1 MQQNKYD
8 LVAIIRTIKSRG
20 KLVWGITALG
30 LIASVLF
37 VSFRPN
43 EYTSEASIIVKGFMN
58 FDRNQL
64 YGANTLYTKDVFAKD
79 YELDKAMTIL
89 ESGDVKGHINETV
102 QYQKTKKLKSEEAAF
117 IAIKSAFKLKRTDNY
132 DIEAKFTDTDP
143 KLAHA
148 ALEAALQKA
157 ESIYIN
163 FFEDYNKD
171 VTREIDFKRKT
182 ISDSVAILTDTIAA
196 IRKQYN
202 LYSELLPVRGN
213 TLSSNY
219 TINAGNAAAIEQL
232 QSLIEVKDK
241 LDERNAQLASLKNEY
256 SSFLNSEKM
265 HVFYRVTGPYVPNV
279 TSNLPAYLVIL
290 ASALAAFIFASLL
303 VLIANAFKSNAA

>member
-20 KLVWGITALG
+20 KLVLGITALG
-30 LIASVLF
+30 LIASVIF
-37 VSFRPN
+37 VSIRPN

-64 YGANTLYTKDVFAKD
+64 YNDKTLYTKDVFAKD

-89 ESGDVKGHINETV
+89 ESGDVKGHINEAV
-102 QYQKTKKLKSEEAAF
+102 KYQQTKKLKSEEAAF
-117 IAIKSAFKLKRTDNY
+117 IAIKNAFKLKRTDNY

-157 ESIYIN
+157 EAVYIN
-163 FFEDYNKD
+163 FFEDYNRD
-171 VTREIDFKRKT
+171 VTRDIDFKRKSIT
-182 ISDSVAILTDTIAA
+182 DSLNLLNDSIAA

-202 LYSELLPVRGN
+202 LYSELLPVRG
-213 TLSSNY
+213 TVMSSSQS
-219 TINAGNAAAIEQL
+219 INADNAVGIEKL
-232 QSLIEVKDK
+232 QSLIQVKDQ
-241 LDERNAQLASLKNEY
+241 LDEQNAKLASLKNEY
-256 SSFLNSEKM
+256 NSYLNTDKI
-265 HVFYRVTGPYVPNV
+265 HVFYRVSGPYVPTV
-279 TSNLPAYLVIL
+279 TSNLPAYVVIL
-290 ASALAAFIFASLL
+290 GSVLAALIFASLL
-303 VLIANAFKSNAA
+303 VLIANAFKTKA

>member
-20 KLVWGITALG
+20 KLVWGVTALG

-37 VSFRPN
+37 VSFRPK

-89 ESGDVKGHINETV
+89 ESGDVKGHIDEAV
-102 QYQKTKKLKSEEAAF
+102 QYQKTKNLKSQEAAF
-117 IAIKSAFKLKRTDNY
+117 KAIKSAFKLKRTDNY

-171 VTREIDFKRKT
+171 VTKEIEFKRKT
-182 ISDSVAILTDTIAA
+182 IGDSVAVLTDSIAS
-196 IRKQYN
+196 IRKRYN
-202 LYSELLPVRGN
+202 LYSELLPVRG
-213 TLSSNY
+213 TALSGNY
-219 TINAGNAAAIEQL
+219 SINADNAAAIEQL
-232 QSLIEVKDK
+232 QSLIEIKDK
-241 LDERNAQLASLKNEY
+241 LDDRSAELASLKNEY
-256 SSFLNSEKM
+256 NSYLNQEKM

-279 TSNLPAYLVIL
+279 TSNLPAFIVIL
-290 ASALAAFIFASLL
+290 GSAVSAFLFACLL
-303 VLIANAFKSNAA
+303 VLIANAFKSKAA

>member
-30 LIASVLF
+30 LIASVIF
-37 VSFRPN
+37 VSIRPN

-64 YGANTLYTKDVFAKD
+64 YNDKTLYTKDVFAKD

-89 ESGDVKGHINETV
+89 ESGDVKGHINEAV

-117 IAIKSAFKLKRTDNY
+117 IAIKRAFKLKRTDNY

-157 ESIYIN
+157 EAVYIN
-163 FFEDYNKD
+163 FFEDYNRD
-171 VTREIDFKRKT
+171 VTKDIDFKRKSIT
-182 ISDSVAILTDTIAA
+182 DSLVLLNDSIAA

-202 LYSELLPVRGN
+202 LYSELLPVRG
-213 TLSSNY
+213 TVVSNNQS
-219 TINAGNAAAIEQL
+219 INADNAVGIEKL
-232 QSLIEVKDK
+232 QSLIQIKDQ
-241 LDERNAQLASLKNEY
+241 LDEQNAKLASLKNEY
-256 SSFLNSEKM
+256 NSYLNNDKM
-265 HVFYRVTGPYVPNV
+265 HVFYRVSGPYVPTV
-279 TSNLPAYLVIL
+279 TSNLPAYVVIL
-290 ASALAAFIFASLL
+290 GSVLAALIFASLL
-303 VLIANAFKSNAA
+303 VLIANAFKNKA

>member
-30 LIASVLF
+30 LIASVIF
-37 VSFRPN
+37 VSIRPN

-64 YGANTLYTKDVFAKD
+64 YNDKTLYTKDVFAKD

-89 ESGDVKGHINETV
+89 ESGDVKGHINEAV
-102 QYQKTKKLKSEEAAF
+102 KYQQTKKLKSEEAAF

-157 ESIYIN
+157 EAVYIN
-163 FFEDYNKD
+163 FFEDYNRD
-171 VTREIDFKRKT
+171 VTKDIDFKRRSIT
-182 ISDSVAILTDTIAA
+182 DSINLLNDSIAA

-202 LYSELLPVRGN
+202 LYSELLPVRG
-213 TLSSNY
+213 TVLSNNQS
-219 TINAGNAAAIEQL
+219 INADNAVGIEKL
-232 QSLIEVKDK
+232 QSLIQVKDQ
-241 LDERNAQLASLKNEY
+241 LDEQNAKLASLKNEY
-256 SSFLNSEKM
+256 NSYLNSDKM
-265 HVFYRVTGPYVPNV
+265 HVFYRVSGPYVPNV
-279 TSNLPAYLVIL
+279 TSNLPAYVVIL
-290 ASALAAFIFASLL
+290 GSVLASLIFASLL
-303 VLIANAFKSNAA
+303 VLIANAFKNKA

>member
-20 KLVWGITALG
+20 KLVLSITALG

-37 VSFRPN
+37 VSLRPN

-64 YGANTLYTKDVFAKD
+64 FNDNTLFTKDVFAKD

-89 ESGDVKGHINETV
+89 ESGDVKGYINETV
-102 QYQKTKKLKSEEAAF
+102 QYQKVKNLSSDEVAF
-117 IAIKSAFKLKRTDNY
+117 RKIKNSFKLKRTDNY

-148 ALEAALQKA
+148 ALEAALYKA

-163 FFEDYNKD
+163 FFEDYNRD
-171 VTREIDFKRKT
+171 VTKEIDFKRKAIT
-182 ISDSVAILTDTIAA
+182 DSVAILTDSITA
-196 IRKQYN
+196 IRKRYN
-202 LYSELLPVRGN
+202 LYSELLPVRG
-213 TLSSNY
+213 TVMSNNQS
-219 TINAGNAAAIEQL
+219 INADNAVGIEQL
-232 QSLIEVKDK
+232 QSLIQVKDK
-241 LDERNAQLASLKNEY
+241 LDEQNAKLTTLKSQYN
-256 SSFLNSEKM
+256 SFLNNDKI
-265 HVFYRVTGPYVPNV
+265 HVFYKVSGPYVPNI
-279 TSNLPAYLVIL
+279 TSNLAPFIVIL
-290 ASALAAFIFASLL
+290 ASVLAAFIFACLL
-303 VLIANAFKSNAA
+303 VLITNAFKSQA